1 MPSTRTVLVRSTAV
15 VAVLA
20 ASLFSAAP
28 ASASG
33 KSLVRDGFEG
43 SVPLTEPGATPIIA
57 GVSPGGAPWVLD
69 DKSNVRL
76 REDGRITVKLVGLV
90 IPGRGNPVA
99 MMAASLVCD
108 DMVVSST
115 DPFMVDAAGNGRT
128 KDVIHVPD
136 DCDDPVVLIR
146 NATDPANLGAYFAFT
161 DDHDKHDD
169 KHDDKDKDKDKDDKD
184 KHDD

>member
-1 MPSTRTVLVRSTAV
+1 MPSTRTVLVRSTAA

-33 KSLVRDGFEG
+33 HSLVRDGFEG
-43 SVPLTEPGATPIIA
+43 SVPLTDPVAPGPVIA
-57 GVSPGGAPWVLD
+57 GVNPGGAPWVLD
-69 DKSNVRL
+69 DESKVRL
-76 REDGRITVKLVGLV
+76 REDGRITVKVVGLI
-90 IPGRGNPVA
+90 IPARASNPIPF
-99 MMAASLVCD
+99 MAASLVCD

-115 DPFMVDAAGNGRT
+115 DLFMVDEAGNGKI

-146 NATDPANLGAYFAFT
+146 NATDREGNPTKALSAYFAFT
-161 DDHDKHDD
+161 DDHDKHGD
-169 KHDDKDKDKDKDDKD
+169 KH
-184 KHDD
+184 HD